1 MPQRLHAAQRYS
13 VLGPGKRIRP
23 AFVYA
28 TAETLDIP
36 LEHVDAAAC
45 AVELI
50 HAYSLVH
57 DDLPAMDDD
66 DLRRGRPTCHKAFDE
81 ATAIL
86 AGDSLQVL
94 AFQVLAR
101 HGGLPGD
108 DRMRV
113 SMIAILAEASGTAGM
128 AGGQALDLAAEGR
141 TLTLPE
147 IEQVHALKTG
157 ALIRASI
164 LMAAHGAPG
173 LAPGELD
180 RLDEFGR
187 LVGLAFQV
195 QDDILDIEGD
205 AALIGKPVGSDL
217 ARCMPT
223 YPAVAGLPAARDR
236 VLELHSAAG
245 AILAAAGWAESPLAL
260 LADWLLARRH

>member
-1 MPQRLHAAQRYS
+1 MAAQ
-13 VLGPGKRIRP
+13 
-23 AFVYA
+23 
-28 TAETLDIP
+28 
-36 LEHVDAAAC
+36 
-45 AVELI
+45 
-50 HAYSLVH
+50 
-57 DDLPAMDDD
+57 
-66 DLRRGRPTCHKAFDE
+66 
-81 ATAIL
+81 
-86 AGDSLQVL
+86 
-94 AFQVLAR
+94 
-101 HGGLPGD
+101 
-108 DRMRV
+108 
-113 SMIAILAEASGTAGM
+113 
-128 AGGQALDLAAEGR
+128 
-141 TLTLPE
+141 
-147 IEQVHALKTG
+147 
-157 ALIRASI
+157 
-164 LMAAHGAPG
+164 GAPG